1 MKKTIKSFS
10 SGFVLIILFFIFSL
24 EIGFAQTVPV
34 GTPVLEEYMRRMQLQ
49 GKLSDVGSFSIRP
62 ILPVHVFDR
71 EVGFDLDSTFID
83 LEKSTNHG
91 FLGEKK
97 KLKFLVMPVTNRFQ
111 YTSNYAFG
119 LNDGA
124 MIPNRGFQNVL
135 SAGVFL
141 EYGKFSFQL
150 QPEILVAQNKE
161 YLGFP
166 IDHQSTILYYYEHM
180 NRIDMPERFGT
191 AQYNRILPGQS
202 ALRFNHKG
210 MSIGVSTENL
220 WWGPAKRNSLLMS
233 NNAPG
238 FLHFTLN
245 TQKPI
250 ETKIGHFEG
259 QLISGF
265 LKGSG
270 FLPPHPDYVFQENPV
285 IVPRRADG
293 NRYLSGLILTYQ
305 PKWVPGFSIGYGS
318 VNHMYSAD
326 MEVFADYL
334 PVFNGEKGFY
344 EVHNAARDR
353 RQQFSSGFFRWM
365 SAEGRFEFYGE
376 YGTNG
381 NSIRTAD
388 FIITPERNRAFTLGF
403 STLVP
408 LKKED
413 QFIQISGEM
422 TQSGQTIRE
431 SVRNLDT
438 WYLHDHVRHGYTH
451 RGQVLGIGYG
461 PAANVNWIEV
471 GWVRD
476 FSRIAFH
483 FERIVYNNDF
493 YNFRFEGSK
502 DWRSK
507 YVDLVP
513 SLVTEW
519 RFGNLLA
526 HGNFQYVNTWNYKWY
541 LENDP
546 NFYFVPGLDRGN
558 LVLNIGLTYIL
569 K

>member
-1 MKKTIKSFS
+1 MKKVMQSYYKL
-10 SGFVLIILFFIFSL
+10 VFIFL
-24 EIGFAQTVPV
+24 NILNFQGTGYAQTVPV

-49 GKLSDVGSFSIRP
+49 GKLSGTSSFMIRP
-62 ILPVHVFDR
+62 VLPVHVFDR
-71 EVGFDLDSTFID
+71 EIGFDLDSTFID
-83 LEKSTNHG
+83 FDTSPNHG
-91 FLGEKK
+91 ILGEKK
-97 KLKFLVMPVTNRFQ
+97 KVKFLAMPVTNRFQ
-111 YTSNYAFG
+111 YASEYAFG

-135 SAGVFL
+135 SAGAFF
-141 EYGKFSFQL
+141 EYGKFSLQL
-150 QPEILVAQNKE
+150 QPEILVAQNKD

-166 IDHQSTILYYYEHM
+166 IEEPSTVFFYYEHM

-191 AQYNRILPGQS
+191 GQYNRILAGQS
-202 ALRFNHKG
+202 SLRFNHKG

-220 WWGPAKRNSLLMS
+220 WWGPGKRSSLLMS

-265 LKGSG
+265 LKSSG
-270 FLPPHPDYVFQENPV
+270 YLPPHPNYEFLQNPFLVPKREN
-285 IVPRRADG
+285 G
-293 NRYLSGLILTYQ
+293 NRYISGLILTYQ
-305 PKWVPGFSIGYGS
+305 PKWVKGFSIGYGS

-326 MEVFADYL
+326 MSTFADYL
-334 PVFNGEKGFY
+334 PIFNGEKGLY
-344 EVHNAARDR
+344 EVHNPTRDK
-353 RQQFSSGFFRWM
+353 RQQFSSGFFRWL
-365 SAEGRFEFYGE
+365 SQEGHFEFYGE

-388 FIITPERNRAFTLGF
+388 FIITPERNRAFTFGF
-403 STLVP
+403 STLIS
-408 LKKED
+408 LKKEN
-413 QFIQISGEM
+413 QFIQISSEM

-431 SVRNLDT
+431 SIRDLDT
-438 WYLHDHVRHGYTH
+438 WYIHDHVRHGYTH
-451 RGQVLGIGYG
+451 QGQVLGIGYG
-461 PAANVNWIEV
+461 PAANVNWVEL

-476 FSRIAFH
+476 FSKIAFH
-483 FERIVYNNDF
+483 IERIVYNNDF
-493 YNFRFEGSK
+493 YNYRFEDIK
-502 DWRSK
+502 DWRTK
-507 YVDLVP
+507 YVDIVP

-526 HGNFQYVNTWNYKWY
+526 QGNFQFVNTMNYKWF
-541 LENDP
+541 LINDP
-546 NFYFVPGLDRGN
+546 DNYFVPGWDRKN
-558 LVLNIGLTYIL
+558 IVLNIGVAYII